1 LNAINAG
8 EKEQQINEYLDI
20 FTKLIILDDSCI
32 FVSKKIN
39 GWAG

>member
-1 LNAINAG
+1 MNAINAG
-8 EKEQQINEYLDI
+8 SKEQEIKEYFDI

-32 FVSKKIN
+32 RVSKNIK